1 MDVSRSTRRLVA
13 SLPSYLF
20 RISGSLARSLS
31 TYLVDKRQDFA
42 LPICTADVLTPSR
55 SLDSHPCPSHPS
67 LGPSG
72 EYLTVVVASRRRCSP
87 VRTTF
92 LSTRPWRVQKR
103 HQVRA
108 GVNKWRDIFYLLG
121 LRIEIAVPRASRR
134 RHLRSNLE
142 VRSLP
147 FSEGMGAG
155 DGSTVVMMAQARHE
169 DSNAMRSCLTM

>member
-1 MDVSRSTRRLVA
+1 MQVPRTTGGLPCGLASEDAAYAPLSCTHATVDRGGVSVDVSRSTRRLVA

-72 EYLTVVVASRRRCSP
+72 EYLTVVVASRRGCSP

-108 GVNKWRDIFYLLG
+108 GVNKWRDIF
-121 LRIEIAVPRASRR
+121 
-134 RHLRSNLE
+134 
-142 VRSLP
+142 
-147 FSEGMGAG
+147 
-155 DGSTVVMMAQARHE
+155 
-169 DSNAMRSCLTM
+169 